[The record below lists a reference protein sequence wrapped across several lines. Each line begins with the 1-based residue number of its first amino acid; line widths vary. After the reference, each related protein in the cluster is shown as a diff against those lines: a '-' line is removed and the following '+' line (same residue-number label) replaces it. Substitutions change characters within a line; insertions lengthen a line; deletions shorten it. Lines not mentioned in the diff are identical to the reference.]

1 MLPLNILIT
10 NFCNHNCSFCFAS
23 SQMADKVIK
32 KEMSLSDFKKTLLK
46 MKKNPEIRVVKL
58 LGGEPT
64 LHSHFKEIVDLSLK
78 DFSHVQIFTNG
89 IFSDGL
95 AQFLI
100 TKTPKVAFTF
110 NIMTPGFLLNP
121 KIRLLVS
128 QRIKELAK
136 KTRITL
142 SFTFDMN
149 SDINLVFKA
158 IGPETLALTHRFRL
172 GFANP
177 VVGGKNFY
185 QLSDF
190 PKMGKQLV
198 YTVSTIRKMNPK
210 NIISLNCGFTRC
222 MFNQIQFKYIKKEVG
237 ISGFGCFGK
246 KSSFDLQTDLNAF
259 HCFPF
264 SSSDKSPTQHRSF
277 DNVNHAFLKKRF
289 FYLNKFRRDE
299 CLKCRFYGIGK
310 NKCPGP
316 CIAFMINSQ
325 VF

>member
-10 NFCNHNCSFCFAS
+10 NFCNQNCSFCFAS

-89 IFSDGL
+89 IFSDDL
-95 AQFLI
+95 ARFLI

-110 NIMTPGFLLNP
+110 NVITPGFLLNP

-128 QRIKELAK
+128 QRIRELAK

-142 SFTFDMN
+142 SLTFDMN
-149 SDINLVFKA
+149 SDMDLVFKA
-158 IGPETLALTHRFRL
+158 IGPETLAKVHRFRL

-177 VVGGKNFY
+177 IYEEKNFY
-185 QLSDF
+185 TFADF

-198 YTVSTIRKMNPK
+198 YTVSIIRKINFK
-210 NIISLNCGFTRC
+210 SKIILNCGFTRC
-222 MFNQIQFKYIKKEVG
+222 MFDQIQYKYIRKEVD
-237 ISGFGCFGK
+237 ILGFGCFGK
-246 KSSFDLQTDLNAF
+246 KSSFDLQTNLNAF

-264 SSSDKSPTQHRSF
+264 SSSDKLPILHRSF
-277 DNVNHAFLKKRF
+277 DNVNRVFLKKRF
-289 FYLNKFRRDE
+289 FYMNKFRRDE

-310 NKCPGP
+310 HKCPGP
-316 CIAFMINSQ
+316 CLAFSMNQ
-325 VF
+325 N